1 MSKFLPW
8 LSPGHAKFL
17 HQETELCVREKGKRG
32 KDWPLLFLASKCAGN
47 GERFLWELQQLLP
60 CGPGNAFFFFF
71 IAATLVWL
79 MAKLRLLLLAPAL
92 WIAQGRKKWSI
103 ALGCLWERD
112 VSTATTTTL
121 CFLRSTGKIPV
132 PALCWGPCFVGS
144 SFVKSHERLGLECRS
159 KNWVLPKTC
168 F

>member
-1 MSKFLPW
+1 MQNSSTRRLSSVQGKKERGEKIGHCFFLPVNVQGMERGSSGSCNY
-8 LSPGHAKFL
+8 SPVDL
-17 HQETELCVREKGKRG
+17 EML
-32 KDWPLLFLASKCAGN
+32 
-47 GERFLWELQQLLP
+47 
-60 CGPGNAFFFFF
+60 FFFF

-79 MAKLRLLLLAPAL
+79 MAKLSLLLLAPAL